1 MSVLD
6 NPLDVDRKYPSL
18 LVIGGSGFIGS
29 HLVAQLSARDYR
41 VLVPTRH
48 EDAAR
53 HLLVL
58 PNVDIVEADVHDEA
72 QLRKLM
78 DGVDAVINLVGILHG
93 KPAPSGTPYG
103 ADFAR
108 AHVELPQKIVAA
120 CGAAGVRRLLHMSA
134 LGAAVDA
141 PSMYLRS
148 KAAGEAAACASPAVG
163 VTIFRPA
170 VVFGEGDHF
179 LNMFASLQKMLPVIP
194 LGGADSR
201 FQPVFVGDVATAYI
215 HALENDHTIGHVY
228 ELAGP
233 QVYTLRELVELAG
246 EISGHPHP
254 VVALPP
260 ALARLQAWFLEH
272 APGGPIMS
280 RDNLD
285 SMRVDNVAHL
295 PIAPEL
301 NITPTPLES
310 VVPSYLG
317 HEVNRIDLHRDKGG
331 DAAHR

>member
-1 MSVLD
+1 MNTPD
-6 NPLDVDRKYPSL
+6 LDVDRKYPSL

-29 HLVAQLSARDYR
+29 HLVAQLSAHDYR

-48 EDAAR
+48 EESAR

-58 PNVDIVEADVHDEA
+58 PNVDIAEANVHDEA
-72 QLRKLM
+72 QLRQLIEEAEA
-78 DGVDAVINLVGILHG
+78 DAVINLVGILHG
-93 KPAPSGTPYG
+93 RPAARGEPYG
-103 ADFAR
+103 PDFAH
-108 AHVELPQKIVAA
+108 AHVDLPKKIVAA
-120 CGAAGVRRLLHMSA
+120 CAATGVRRLLHMSA
-134 LGAAVDA
+134 LGADPQA

-148 KAAGEAAACASPAVG
+148 KAAGEAAVGANPAVG

-179 LNMFASLQKMLPVIP
+179 LNMFVHLQKILPVIP
-194 LGGADSR
+194 LGGAETK

-233 QVYTLRELVELAG
+233 KVYTLRELVELAG
-246 EISGHPHP
+246 ELSGHPHP
-254 VVALPP
+254 VVGLPP
-260 ALARLQAWFLEH
+260 ALARVQAWFLEH
-272 APGGPIMS
+272 APGGPVMS

-285 SMRVDNVAHL
+285 SMQVDNVARL

-301 NITPTPLES
+301 EITPTPLEA
-310 VVPSYLG
+310 VAPTYLSG
-317 HEVNRIDLHRDKGG
+317 DVNRVDLYREKG
-331 DAAHR
+331 RE

>member
-1 MSVLD
+1 MSTAD
-6 NPLDVDRKYPSL
+6 NSLELERKAPAV

-29 HLVAQLSARDYR
+29 HLVAQLSAHDYR
-41 VLVPTRH
+41 VRVPTRH
-48 EDAAR
+48 EDNAR

-58 PNVDIVEADVHDEA
+58 PNVEIVEANVHDEA
-72 QLRKLM
+72 QLRHLM
-78 DGVDAVINLVGILHG
+78 DDMDAVINLVGILHG
-93 KPAPSGTPYG
+93 KPAAAGARYG
-103 ADFAR
+103 VDFSR
-108 AHVELPQKIVAA
+108 AHIELPRKIVAA
-120 CGAAGVRRLLHMSA
+120 CTAAGVNRFLHMSA
-134 LGAAVDA
+134 LGADRDA

-148 KAAGEAAACASPAVG
+148 KADGEAAACTSAAVG

-194 LGGADSR
+194 LGGADAK

-215 HALENDHTIGHVY
+215 HALENPRTIGHVY

-233 QVYTLRELVELAG
+233 RVYTLRELVELAG

-254 VVALPP
+254 VVGLPP
-260 ALARLQAWFLEH
+260 VLARVEAWFLEH
-272 APGGPIMS
+272 APGGPLMS

-285 SMRVDNVAHL
+285 SMRVDNVARL

-301 NITPTPLES
+301 DITPTPLEAI
-310 VVPSYLG
+310 VPSYLARD
-317 HEVNRIDLHRDKGG
+317 VNRVDLFRHKG
-331 DAAHR
+331 RE

>member
-1 MSVLD
+1 MSVLE
-6 NPLDVDRKYPSL
+6 NSLEVDRKYPSL
-18 LVIGGSGFIGS
+18 LVIGGTGFIGS

-48 EDAAR
+48 EDSGR

-58 PNVDIVEADVHDEA
+58 PNVDVVEADVHEEA

-78 DGVDAVINLVGILHG
+78 DDVDAVINLVGILHG
-93 KPAPSGTPYG
+93 KPAAHGAPYG

-108 AHVELPQKIVAA
+108 AHVELPKKIVAA
-120 CGAAGVRRLLHMSA
+120 CAATGITRLLHMSA
-134 LGAAVDA
+134 LGADRDA

-148 KAAGEAAACASPAVG
+148 KADGEAAVSANPAVG

-179 LNMFASLQKMLPVIP
+179 LNMFANLQKMLPVIP
-194 LGGADSR
+194 LGGAETK
-201 FQPVFVGDVATAYI
+201 FQPVFVGDVASAYI

-254 VVALPP
+254 VVGLPP

-285 SMRVDNVAHL
+285 SMRVDNVARL

-301 NITPTPLES
+301 EITPTPLEA
-310 VVPSYLG
+310 VVPAYLARD
-317 HEVNRIDLHRDKGG
+317 VNRVDLFREKG
-331 DAAHR
+331 RRE